1 MAIADSGWRKI
12 KAMFDLVLRIAT
24 AIDSFMS
31 YVMIMPAPL
40 FGGLFPELLLFEST
54 VV

>member
-24 AIDSFMS
+24 AIDCFMS
-31 YVMIMPAPL
+31 SNNGQLRYWLLAGSSPAL
-40 FGGLFPELLLFEST
+40 CC
-54 VV
+54 

>member
-31 YVMIMPAPL
+31 NIVSNGQLRYLAGSSQSFCCL
-40 FGGLFPELLLFEST
+40 NQQ
-54 VV
+54 